1 MTTTT
6 TLYSLTALMLI
17 APGCAALN
25 APLEATPKRS
35 KITLRKSIEPRR
47 TEAPT
52 EVSPSAIQTPSGLS
66 HMLLREGTG
75 TAHPSPESTVTVNYI
90 GWTDEGRVLDSSYMR
105 GEPSVFALTKVI
117 KGWQE
122 GVALMVVG
130 EKRRFWIPGELAYAD
145 SPLTHVSKGTLTFD
159 IELLAFE

>member
-6 TLYSLTALMLI
+6 ALYSLTALMLI
-17 APGCAALN
+17 APGCGALN

-52 EVSPSAIQTPSGLS
+52 ELSPSAIQTASGLS
-66 HMLLREGTG
+66 HMLLKEGTG
-75 TAHPSPESTVTVNYI
+75 TAHPGPESTVTVNYI